1 MATVN
6 AIIVVLD
13 SLRADHVGCYGN
25 DWIKTPTLD
34 ALARESI
41 TFTRAFPESLPT
53 IPMRRA
59 LHTGCRTWPF
69 ADWLPQR
76 GDWVIAYGWQRISED
91 QTTLAEMLSGY
102 ETAFITDTY
111 HQFKPSMNFHRG
123 FRQWRWLRGQE
134 VDLYRSRALVT
145 EEEVTAFMPDALAGS
160 DGEWWRALVRQH
172 LANQRQR
179 RGEEDCQAP
188 RVFREAMQWLEDN
201 RSMEPFFLLVDCFDP
216 HEPWDPPRSYVEP
229 YDPGYSGREVITPKY
244 GPTDY
249 LSEAELKHM
258 RALYAGEVT
267 MVDRW
272 LGLFLERARELGML
286 EDTLLIVT
294 SDHGH
299 QIGEHGVT
307 GKLSWG
313 MWYELMDVPLFLR
326 LPGGDGA
333 GTRVDA
339 FAQHH
344 DIAPTVLA
352 ALGVEPAEPMDG
364 VDLAGLAAGRIAPRE
379 YITSGFNNYSWY
391 RDDRHCCIVRNDAAE
406 SSLFDMEADPLQQ
419 NDLSAQEPALV
430 KELYRRIEAEA
441 GGPLPIHRDVS
452 IPIDWSWYRV

>member
-1 MATVN
+1 VN
-6 AIIVVLD
+6 AIIVILD

-25 DWIKTPTLD
+25 DWIKTPTMD
-34 ALARESI
+34 ALAEESI

-53 IPMRRA
+53 IPMRRT
-59 LHTGCRTWPF
+59 LHTGRRTWPF

-91 QTTLAEMLSGY
+91 QTTLAEMLSAY

-123 FRQWRWLRGQE
+123 FRQWRWVRGQE
-134 VDLYRSRALVT
+134 VDLYRSRGLVT

-201 RSMEPFFLLVDCFDP
+201 RTMGPFFLLVDSFDP

-229 YDPGYSGREVITPKY
+229 YDPGYGGREVITPKY
-244 GPTDY
+244 GPIDY

-272 LGLFLERARELGML
+272 LGLFLDRARELGML

-326 LPGGDGA
+326 LPDGTGA

-352 ALGVEPAEPMDG
+352 ALGVEPADPMDG
-364 VDLAGLAAGRIAPRE
+364 VDLAALADGRIAPRE
-379 YITSGFNNYSWY
+379 YVTSGFNNYSWY
-391 RDDRHCCIVRNDAAE
+391 RDDRYCCIIRNDGADPR
-406 SSLFDMEADPLQQ
+406 LFDMEADPLQQ

-430 KELYRRIEAEA
+430 EELYGRIEAEA

-452 IPIDWSWYRV
+452 IPIDWNWYRV

>member
-1 MATVN
+1 VN
-6 AIIVVLD
+6 AIIVILD

-34 ALARESI
+34 AVAGESI

-53 IPMRRA
+53 IPMRRT
-59 LHTGCRTWPF
+59 LHTGRRTWPF
-69 ADWLPQR
+69 LDWRPQR

-91 QTTLAEMLSGY
+91 QTTVAEILSSY

-123 FRQWRWLRGQE
+123 FRQWRWVRGQE

-145 EEEVTAFMPDALAGS
+145 EEEVIAFMPDALAGS
-160 DGEWWRALVRQH
+160 DGDWWRALVRQY

-179 RGEEDCQAP
+179 HGEEDCQAP

-201 RSMEPFFLLVDCFDP
+201 RGVEPFFLLIDCFDP

-244 GPTDY
+244 GPIDY

-272 LGLFLERARELGML
+272 LGLFLDRARELGML
-286 EDTLLIVT
+286 EDTLLVVT

-326 LPGGDGA
+326 LPDGTGA

-364 VDLAGLAAGRIAPRE
+364 VDLAELAAGRIAPRE
-379 YITSGFNNYSWY
+379 YVTSGFNNYSWY
-391 RDDRHCCIVRNDAAE
+391 RDDRYCCIIRNDAVDPR
-406 SSLFDMEADPLQQ
+406 LFDMEADPLQQ
-419 NDLSAQEPALV
+419 NDLSAQEPTLV
-430 KELYRRIEAEA
+430 EELYRRIEAEA
-441 GGPLPIHRDVS
+441 GGSLPIHRDVS
-452 IPIDWSWYRV
+452 IPIDWNWYRV